1 MIVGIVLAAGRSLRM
16 GRPKAL
22 LKIGAETF
30 LERAISTLSTGGCA
44 PVLVVTGPEDL
55 PEPASIA
62 RAARASGAEVCVNPA
77 QDSEQI
83 DSLRAALSALPHETL
98 AAVVLPVDVPVSGS
112 ATVSAVIGRF
122 TDSAAP
128 LVVPTFAGH
137 RGHPILIG
145 GDLFPEI
152 LLGDLPEGV
161 RSLIRLHETELG
173 EVHVEDPAVL
183 FDVDTPWDYEE
194 LLDRET

>member
-1 MIVGIVLAAGRSLRM
+1 MIVGIVLAAGRSRRM

-30 LERAISTLSTGGCA
+30 LERAISTLSKGGCE

-62 RAARASGAEVCVNPA
+62 RAARASGADVCVNPA
-77 QDSEQI
+77 PESEQI
-83 DSLRAALSALPHETL
+83 DSLRAALRALPHGTL
-98 AAVVLPVDVPVSGS
+98 AAVVLPVDVPISGTT
-112 ATVSAVIGRF
+112 AVSAVIGRF
-122 TDSAAP
+122 RDSAAP
-128 LVVPTFAGH
+128 LVVPTFAGR

-145 GDLFPEI
+145 GDVFPEI
-152 LLGDLPEGV
+152 LLDDFPEGV

-173 EVHVEDPAVL
+173 EVPVEDPAVL
-183 FDVDTPWDYEE
+183 LDVDTPWDYQE